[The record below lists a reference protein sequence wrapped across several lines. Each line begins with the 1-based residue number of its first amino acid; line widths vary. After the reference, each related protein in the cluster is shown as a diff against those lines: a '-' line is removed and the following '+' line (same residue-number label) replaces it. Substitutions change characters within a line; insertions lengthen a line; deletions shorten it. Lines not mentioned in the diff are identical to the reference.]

1 MGTEENS
8 RVCHEFVAAH
18 RAHDIPKMVTFLA
31 EDITIRSA
39 AGRDKPPFKGK
50 EEAAAHWRSMYT
62 TFPDFRMDVIEATAV
77 GDSVLAEIEH
87 GGTMMGAMK
96 GASED
101 WEATHYPFSQL
112 KDKGPTGK
120 SYRVQSV
127 FRMDF
132 SNGKIRSIMSYWDTM
147 SMLSQLG
154 LLPD

>member
-1 MGTEENS
+1 
-8 RVCHEFVAAH
+8 
-18 RAHDIPKMVTFLA
+18 MVTLLA
-31 EDITIRSA
+31 DDITIRSA
-39 AGRDKPPFKGK
+39 AGRDKPPFRGK

-77 GDSVLAEIEH
+77 DERVLAEIEH

-101 WEATHYPFSQL
+101 WEATHYPFSPAQ
-112 KDKGPTGK
+112 GQGGRRAR